1 MLKNRYSVTGGT
13 LRPYAQPSSR
23 DNSALKS
30 ARVTANMLPDVSAGT
45 PVGMMPAGGV
55 GFNRMFTGILPET
68 EESLIPYYRDCYQF
82 DAVAGA
88 TIDIISS
95 FPFSDWTLTGIDS
108 EEMKPFND
116 TLSRINMRALLPEIS
131 NCYLKDG
138 AFIGSLIYDARTSTF
153 QDIMVHDRLN
163 CSITHSPLFSQ
174 EPIIKANSA
183 QYLNAFI
190 HSDSPYVRKIME
202 SYPKA
207 VIDAFTQG
215 EAVLDPVTTIYV
227 PRRTQVDQVTTSYLK
242 RLLPFYI
249 LEKTLF
255 RGTLIEATKRMRAT
269 THVQLGTDVWE
280 PTPKEMQQVL
290 AQFQMS
296 EMDPL
301 GAWVVTRQG
310 VQVQDIRQAGE
321 MWKWTDVIDTLV
333 PHKLRA
339 LGISEA
345 FLAGDAAY
353 ATAETAMTVFLENM
367 EGFRDFVKY
376 KTFDTK
382 MFPLIAV
389 MHRLFKDP
397 TKAKANTTAEN
408 LMYNLS
414 DRTNLKIPDLQW
426 HKKLITKDASEFDL
440 LDKLSEKGLPIPLK
454 MLAAA
459 GGIDLSSL
467 LQDLK
472 EDREIRGKISAA
484 TGVPMPASNQ
494 GSGNPGSGGG
504 DDDGGMGYSEAS
516 LQKLEARAELRSLA
530 NPVLNRRRSIL
541 QRDYGE
547 SAVPLRTSK
556 SGKVLHSVY
565 NEHKAVRKHDEIIA
579 KAAKNLRD
587 PETRARVRAKIIERV
602 GRMPNVIK

>member
-13 LRPYAQPSSR
+13 IRSYAQPSLRSP
-23 DNSALKS
+23 NPVMKS
-30 ARVTANMLPDVSAGT
+30 ARVTGNVLPDASAAV
-45 PVGMMPAGGV
+45 PMAMMPAGGV

-88 TIDIISS
+88 TVDIIST
-95 FPFSDWTLTGIDS
+95 FPFSDWTLTGIES

-116 TLSRINMRALLPEIS
+116 SLSRINMRALLPEVS

-138 AFIGSLIYDARTSTF
+138 AFIGSLVYDAKSSTF
-153 QDIMVHDRLN
+153 QDVLVHDRLN

-174 EPIIKANSA
+174 EPVIKANSA

-190 HSDSPYVRKIME
+190 HSDSPYVRKIIE
-202 SYPKA
+202 AYPKA
-207 VIDAFTQG
+207 VIDSFTQG

-255 RGTLIEATKRMRAT
+255 RGTLIEASKRMRAT
-269 THVQLGTDVWE
+269 THIQLGTDVWE

-290 AQFQMS
+290 SQFQMS

-321 MWKWTDVIDTLV
+321 MWKWTDVIDSLV

-367 EGFRDFVKY
+367 EGFRDFVRFKVFES
-376 KTFDTK
+376 KL
-382 MFPLIAV
+382 FPLIAV
-389 MHRLFKDP
+389 MHRLFRDP
-397 TKAKANTTAEN
+397 TKARPNTTAEG

-414 DRTNLKIPDLQW
+414 DRSNLKIPDLQW
-426 HKKLITKDASEFDL
+426 HKKLVTKDSTEFDL
-440 LDKLSEKGLPIPLK
+440 LDKLGEKGLPVPLK

-459 GGIDLSSL
+459 GGLDLKSL
-467 LQDLK
+467 LEDLK
-472 EDREIRGKISAA
+472 EDSEIRAKISAI
-484 TGVPMPASNQ
+484 TGNPMPTANSGT
-494 GSGNPGSGGG
+494 GSEGLGNE
-504 DDDGGMGYSEAS
+504 GMGYEESA
-516 LQKLEARAELRSLA
+516 LRDLEARAEIRPTS
-530 NPVLNRRRSIL
+530 NPILSRRRSIL

-547 SAVPLRTSK
+547 LGAPLRMSK
-556 SGKVLHSVY
+556 SGNKVLPVY
-565 NEHKAVRKHDEIIA
+565 NEHTAVRKHNDIIA
-579 KAAKNLRD
+579 KAARNLRD
-587 PETRARVRAKIIERV
+587 PEVREQVRKRIIAKV
-602 GRMPNVIK
+602 GRIPTVIK